1 MLPGVSQGGELC
13 RAAPN
18 RARAQVLA
26 IVEHMTVPDSAFARF
41 LPAAYEGAHVRAIAG
56 GVGAAAE
63 QLAGLNPRSI
73 VVIATDGL
81 AQRCAQAGGDLL
93 APLPVPY
100 VVTATL
106 PPFVGALDVVIVVGD
121 RGESPD
127 AEQAVRVAAR
137 RGAATVLIC
146 PDSGPLRDDA
156 PSSTVCLPI
165 PVSATDRSP
174 LRFLVGIYTVVALL
188 SEDPDLLAEQ
198 LRGVA
203 DLVDE
208 ELAACAPDR
217 DAAVN
222 PARDLAHWVR
232 GVSRRP
238 LATHVAARPDGR
250 DRTVASVNA
259 YQWAIAG
266 APGTALWGEDVPA
279 PAAPPDLFYDP
290 FLDSGDGGGSEGAS
304 APVAVVAWDTQCEP
318 LADPPAGWRVE
329 KADDAGFGRL
339 GAVARLL
346 ARGRAASVY
355 LADGS

>member
-1 MLPGVSQGGELC
+1 
-13 RAAPN
+13 
-18 RARAQVLA
+18 
-26 IVEHMTVPDSAFARF
+26 MTVPDSAFARF

-208 ELAACAPDR
+208 ELAACAPR
-217 DAAVN
+217 
-222 PARDLAHWVR
+222 P
-232 GVSRRP
+232 GCRRQSG
-238 LATHVAARPDGR
+238 ARPCPLG
-250 DRTVASVNA
+250 
-259 YQWAIAG
+259 AG
-266 APGTALWGEDVPA
+266 GI
-279 PAAPPDLFYDP
+279 APPPGHPRGSPPGWQGSHSRFRQRLSVGHRRGARNCAVGRGC
-290 FLDSGDGGGSEGAS
+290 SGPGRATGSLLRS
-304 APVAVVAWDTQCEP
+304 LP
-318 LADPPAGWRVE
+318 
-329 KADDAGFGRL
+329 RL
-339 GAVARLL
+339 GGWWRF
-346 ARGRAASVY
+346 
-355 LADGS
+355 